1 MDDIDR
7 QILIMKLEDD
17 YSLVVQEKSKE
28 YEPPSWFK
36 IGMGIVDAP
45 EGVKF
50 RAKEIY
56 KEFLGFKAVDKGLS
70 FEESARQFTL
80 MKIQNRI

>member
-7 QILIMKLEDD
+7 QILIMELEDD
-17 YSLVVQEKSKE
+17 FNQVAQEKSKE

-56 KEFLGFKAVDKGLS
+56 KEFLKFKAVEKGLS
-70 FEESARQFTL
+70 FEELVKQFTL
-80 MKIQNRI
+80 MKTQNRI

>member
-7 QILIMKLEDD
+7 QILIMELEDD
-17 YSLVVQEKSKE
+17 FNLIVQEKSKE

-56 KEFLGFKAVDKGLS
+56 KEFLKFKAVEKGLG
-70 FEESARQFTL
+70 FEELVKQFTL
-80 MKIQNRI
+80 MKTQNRI

>member
-7 QILIMKLEDD
+7 QILIMELEDD
-17 YSLVVQEKSKE
+17 FNLVVQEKSKE
-28 YEPPSWFK
+28 YEPPNWFK

-56 KEFLGFKAVDKGLS
+56 KEFLRFNAVDNGSS
-70 FEESARQFTL
+70 FEELVSQFTL

>member
-7 QILIMKLEDD
+7 QILIMELEDD
-17 YSLVVQEKSKE
+17 FNLVSQEKSKE

-56 KEFLGFKAVDKGLS
+56 KEFLKFRVVEKGLS
-70 FEESARQFTL
+70 FEELVKQFTL
-80 MKIQNRI
+80 MKTQNRI

>member
-7 QILIMKLEDD
+7 QILIMELEDD
-17 YSLVVQEKSKE
+17 FSQVVQEKSKE
-28 YEPPSWFK
+28 YEPPPWFK

-56 KEFLGFKAVDKGLS
+56 KEFLKFRVVEKGLS
-70 FEESARQFTL
+70 FEELVKQFTL